1 MEINNEYFIY
11 KLININFGDPI
22 SSILLTPG
30 HVIIGTMLGQISCL
44 SLLSKKISILSE
56 ANTEN
61 ISNISY
67 NSNDDIINISIGD
80 EKILRYKKD
89 KRNPEKLFLFQKIS
103 NYANEMEHN
112 NFCQNAYTSLS
123 SEFLFRIQ
131 LSPPEEKCLNII
143 EIENEYD
150 ILNIIN
156 REVIFIG
163 RLPMTNYIVPF
174 GFDGEYFA
182 WVEFIGPGERNICVA
197 NVINNLNNN
206 KNNNDNMVDTYKIKI
221 EKNFGHISHLK
232 ILNESKIFLVHNLN
246 ICEIR
251 LLNKEFT
258 LIESFKHIGDEV
270 FAVDIYYPNGY
281 LKMKN
286 IDKISSDI
294 LLYDNNDN
302 NDNKDNKDNIL
313 KISKND
319 KNLKKT
325 YVCNNNSNNNN
336 LNNKE
341 ENNKSEDNIKLEKSK
356 TVTIVKK
363 IKNLYDNNN
372 INYENENNTNSIKK
386 KSDEDNSDNS
396 EFIKSN
402 KIKNINL
409 IDKDKNIIDKE
420 SNSDLSF
427 SIITLDID
435 GNVNL
440 YQYGK
445 ESTLFNIYN
454 LKDISQKMKNNK
466 FFSMGYE
473 YYIKT
478 NHEYFC
484 ISTDYGCLVIKKYS

>member
-22 SSILLTPG
+22 SSILLTPD
-30 HVIIGTMLGQISCL
+30 HVIIGTMLGQISYL

-67 NSNDDIINISIGD
+67 NSNDEIINISNEN
-80 EKILRYKKD
+80 EKIYRYKKD

-103 NYANEMEHN
+103 NYANEMEHK

-163 RLPMTNYIVPF
+163 RLPMTNYIIPF
-174 GFDGEYFA
+174 GFDGEYFI

-206 KNNNDNMVDTYKIKI
+206 KNNNDNMIEPYKIKI
-221 EKNFGHISHLK
+221 EKDFGHISHLK
-232 ILNESKIFLVHNLN
+232 LLNETKIFLVHNLN

-258 LIESFKHIGDEV
+258 IIESFKHIGDEV
-270 FAVDIYYPNGY
+270 YSVDIYYPNEY

-294 LLYDNNDN
+294 LLYN
-302 NDNKDNKDNIL
+302 NKDNKENIL
-313 KISKND
+313 KISKID
-319 KNLKKT
+319 KNFKKT
-325 YVCNNNSNNNN
+325 YIWNNNNSNS
-336 LNNKE
+336 LNKKE

-372 INYENENNTNSIKK
+372 INYDSENNTNSIKK
-386 KSDEDNSDNS
+386 KSGEYNSDNS

-402 KIKNINL
+402 KNKNINL
-409 IDKDKNIIDKE
+409 IDKDKNNNDKE

-440 YQYGK
+440 YQYGQ

-454 LKDISQKMKNNK
+454 LKDISQKMKKNK
-466 FFSMGYE
+466 LFSMGYE

-478 NHEYFC
+478 NLEYFC
-484 ISTDYGCLVIKKYS
+484 ISTDYGCLVVKRYS